1 MTNDEKEAHPMTQYD
16 ALFTN
21 ARWWITAD
29 GDLIGGYA
37 ANALRSYVF
46 PLYTPGGVLVLQEA
60 PPDHPHH
67 QGIHVGLSIDGYD
80 LWNAG
85 SGDRER
91 HAQRMSIPLGEIKPE
106 IAADGVRIA
115 HSVVW
120 TTVDGQALL
129 REERQIQFSR
139 TDEFTRVRW
148 RSTFHAAARA
158 VHIDQTKEAG
168 IALRVPPHWETIF
181 GGQIRNAHG
190 DVGEAAC
197 FDRSSP
203 WLNIQGSAGNGHKAG
218 VVFAPAPDSEPCP
231 WFTRDYG
238 EHLYNPSRHHAIPL
252 DAGASF
258 TWAVSVVAYD
268 GDWSVDQIESAMR

>member
-1 MTNDEKEAHPMTQYD
+1 MPQYD

-21 ARWWITAD
+21 ARWWFTLD
-29 GDLIGGYA
+29 GDLLGGYA

-91 HAQRMSIPLGEIKPE
+91 HAQRLSVPLGEIKPE
-106 IAADGVRIA
+106 ISEDGVGIA
-115 HSVVW
+115 HSVQW
-120 TTVDGQALL
+120 MTVDGQTLL
-129 REERQIQFSR
+129 REDRHVHFSR

-148 RSTFHAAARA
+148 RSTFHAPDRQIQ
-158 VHIDQTKEAG
+158 IDQTKEAG
-168 IALRVPPHWETIF
+168 IAVRVPPHWETLF
-181 GGQIRNAHG
+181 GGQIRNAQG
-190 DVGEAAC
+190 AVGEAAC

-203 WLNIQGSAGNGHKAG
+203 WLNIQGSAANGHVAG
-218 VVFAPAPDSEPCP
+218 IVFAPAAESEPCP

-238 EHLYNPSRHHAIPL
+238 EHVYNPSRHHPIPL
-252 DAGASF
+252 DADASF
-258 TWAVSVVAYD
+258 TWAGTVLAYD
-268 GDWSVDQIESAMR
+268 GDATVDDLDAMIR